1 MHFRV
6 ALNTV
11 LSTTLSR
18 TNLSWVRDGL
28 GSLDRVAKIKVES
41 CDLLNPKTEFER

>member
-18 TNLSWVRDGL
+18 TNLSWVLRDGL
-28 GSLDRVAKIKVES
+28 GSLDRVS
-41 CDLLNPKTEFER
+41 QD